1 MSICQTE
8 AAQME
13 AKWPSADGMS
23 QLLRNPV
30 ICSEVLREV
39 DSELLRV
46 LNWPNHQQLSE
57 YIKKSA
63 CIMREITSADIDFYQ
78 ENGYIQYTDFFSNDA
93 V

>member
-1 MSICQTE
+1 
-8 AAQME
+8 
-13 AKWPSADGMS
+13 MS

-39 DSELLRV
+39 DSELLKV

-78 ENGYIQYTDFFSNDA
+78 ENGYIQYTDFFSNDE
-93 V
+93 VIVSGRCY